1 MATVEKKPSKVSP
14 SLWKKIN
21 SIQTQAGY
29 VAKDTAA
36 KMGSSSKMVASIESA
51 LDTYLPLCAEH
62 GISIIPV
69 SINITDKAYRV
80 NQYGTNEFHIFGT
93 VRYRAVDVETGDSH
107 EFDVISY
114 GMDGQD
120 KATGKFL
127 SYALK
132 YAYYQLFSSRK
143 GDDPDVPKERDE
155 APKQRQQQ
163 QQQQRTEPKQE
174 APREE
179 PKKAEVKQDQASD
192 DDAGK
197 REQFNEL
204 VLSIKEAFPI
214 QSFVE
219 SQAVP
224 GWSAYRPKVEE
235 IIANGGADAEMAKH
249 LNDFALFH
257 WHCINLTCSKSLDKA
272 IKAFE
277 SSRQKF
283 ASKNIKYLEGII
295 AKRQAAKSE

>member
-1 MATVEKKPSKVSP
+1 MATVEKKSAKVSP

-36 KMGSSSKMVASIESA
+36 KMGSASKMVASIESA

-80 NQYGTNEFHIFGT
+80 NQYGTSEFHIFGT

-143 GDDPDVPKERDE
+143 GDDPDVPKEKEAE
-155 APKQRQQQ
+155 APKQQRQQQ
-163 QQQQRTEPKQE
+163 QQQRAEPKQE
-174 APREE
+174 AKPGPKQEE
-179 PKKAEVKQDQASD
+179 ATDEDT
-192 DDAGK
+192 GK
-197 REQFNEL
+197 REQFSEL
-204 VLSIKEAFPI
+204 VLAIKEAFPI

-224 GWSAYRPKVEE
+224 GWSAYKPKVDE
-235 IIANGGADAEMAKH
+235 IIANGGANAEMTKH

-257 WHCINLTCSKSLDKA
+257 WHCINLTCSKTLDKA

-283 ASKNIKYLEGII
+283 AAKNIKYLEGII
-295 AKRQAAKSE
+295 SKRQAAAKSE

>member
-1 MATVEKKPSKVSP
+1 MATVEKKSAKVSP

-80 NQYGTNEFHIFGT
+80 NQYGTSEFHIFGA

-114 GMDGQD
+114 GMDSQD

-143 GDDPDVPKERDE
+143 GDDPDVPKEAE
-155 APKQRQQQ
+155 APKQKQ
-163 QQQQRTEPKQE
+163 QQQQRAEPKQE
-174 APREE
+174 AKPE
-179 PKKAEVKQDQASD
+179 PKPEPKQEEATDED
-192 DDAGK
+192 TGK
-197 REQFNEL
+197 REHFSEL
-204 VLSIKEAFPI
+204 VLAIKEAFPI

-257 WHCINLTCSKSLDKA
+257 WHCINLTCSKTLDKA

-283 ASKNIKYLEGII
+283 AAKNIKYLEGII
-295 AKRQAAKSE
+295 SKRQSAKSE